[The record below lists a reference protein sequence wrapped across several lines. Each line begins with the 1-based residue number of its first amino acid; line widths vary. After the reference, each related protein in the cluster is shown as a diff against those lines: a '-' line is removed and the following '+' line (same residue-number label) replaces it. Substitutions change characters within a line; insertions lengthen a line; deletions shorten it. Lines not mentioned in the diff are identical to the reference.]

1 MHVYACVR
9 PQVFTA
15 TPRCTSPLA
24 NSPLSRKG
32 ADEGRRES
40 LPSSIP
46 SRKGKGVIIRGSYGP
61 SIHSINFQLFSPFF
75 VFYLST
81 PFYPPLLHYRYMEI
95 RERYAARLIASPSYS
110 IFDRVIYGGNM
121 QSRAKTR
128 RVRSSC
134 DKINRTQEEE
144 NFSKYKKFVRVC
156 I

>member
-32 ADEGRRES
+32 AGEGRRES

-61 SIHSINFQLFSPFF
+61 SIPSISNFYHLFLFF
-75 VFYLST
+75 I
-81 PFYPPLLHYRYMEI
+81 YPPLSILPYYI
-95 RERYAARLIASPSYS
+95 IDTWKYARDTLL
-110 IFDRVIYGGNM
+110 V
-121 QSRAKTR
+121 
-128 RVRSSC
+128 
-134 DKINRTQEEE
+134 
-144 NFSKYKKFVRVC
+144 
-156 I
+156 